1 MAAAEQLAEYKAKLR
16 EVQQRLEEVKMDN
29 FLLVETNNVL
39 EEKLAQVQLSISSP
53 QVQHPI
59 SPQVPNPISPQ
70 VQHSISPQVQHPISP
85 QVQHPI
91 SPRSTQSDKRR
102 SDEVVK
108 VKEASFT
115 FQNIPPE
122 ATKRDVRK
130 FIYKQKIGVSFDI
143 VELADQ
149 KAVVTFDEY
158 PHIVMEKLRILKWAD
173 FIIKAEIIKDKDE
186 SEIVPD
192 WSIRQDAV
200 WSEDVE
206 DEEVM

>member
-39 EEKLAQVQLSISSP
+39 EEKLAQVQLSIS
-53 QVQHPI
+53 
-59 SPQVPNPISPQ
+59 
-70 VQHSISPQVQHPISP
+70 SP

>member
-39 EEKLAQVQLSISSP
+39 EEKLAQVQLSIS
-53 QVQHPI
+53 
-59 SPQVPNPISPQ
+59 
-70 VQHSISPQVQHPISP
+70 SPQVQHPISP